1 MQKIKNG
8 YCEYYYLTKDGR
20 VYNEVTDEYKEPN
33 KENRLLIK
41 KEDGT
46 TKKIS
51 LKVLYKLVYNKP
63 YCIDDIEDIEGEEWK
78 EIDNTDGMYFVSNM
92 GRIKSYKGYHA
103 IILKPTK
110 TKKGYCRVDIIQDGE
125 RVSKFIHRL
134 VANSFLPA
142 PEKIDVEIHHK
153 DSQKDNNFYK
163 NLEYLTKAE
172 HRKKHRER
180 IKENAKL

>member
-20 VYNEVTDEYKEPN
+20 VYNEVTNEYKDAN
-33 KENRLLIK
+33 KDNRFTLK

-51 LKVLYKLVYNKP
+51 LKVLYSLVYNRP
-63 YCIDDIEDIEGEEWK
+63 YCIDDIKDIEGEEWK
-78 EIDNTDGMYFVSNM
+78 EIENTNAMYYVSNM
-92 GRIKSYKGYHA
+92 GRIKSYKGYRA

-110 TKKGYCRVDIIQDGE
+110 TKSGYYRVDIIQDGE
-125 RVSKFIHRL
+125 RVSKFVHRL
-134 VANSFLPA
+134 VAVSFLPI
-142 PEKIDVEIHHK
+142 PQKMDVEIHHL
-153 DSQKDNNFYK
+153 DYQKENNFYK
-163 NLEYLTKAE
+163 NLEWLTKAE

-180 IKENAKL
+180 IKENAEL